1 MAGGGAAFSQT
12 LQSQDETN
20 MGSGE
25 PVIRYGTGGRIT
37 HGVRRFD
44 VGGDTSWGTISNAD
58 YGGDSGPGDFGY
70 SGSYGGDGGAYDL
83 GINPDTGAVKFDFT
97 GMAPPDYGP
106 ASGSSPGGDF
116 VPGDLD
122 SGPTANP
129 LGDGINDIFDAN
141 RFGPTPDGVGPF
153 IDDVPE
159 IEIVSDRPVTEPYV
173 APYIELPYVDPYIA
187 PFVEDDVPEIEIV
200 DDRPVKDPYVAP
212 YVAPFV
218 DPYVAPFVED
228 DVPEIVITDDR
239 PVKEPE
245 PFVPEIVIT
254 DDRPVKDPVVEP
266 EIPEI
271 EIVDDRPVKD
281 TCPSPEM
288 RILLAD
294 GSLKTAGEL
303 QVGDVVRTQHE
314 TTLAWGDHAV
324 TQTSIISDSPRIK
337 IKFDSVEFICSPSHK
352 FFKAVGDWVT
362 AENIRLGDMIN
373 GQVVRGME
381 QTDSGDVVSITIEDA
396 HTYICE
402 GLLSHNKSKLP
413 PYVAPFVEDPY
424 VAPFVEDPYV
434 APFVEDPYV
443 PPYVPPYKPPYVPP
457 YKPPYVPPVV
467 PPAEPFVPPT
477 ARNIYRSQYQ
487 NYADPL
493 TMFNVS
499 NYGTDPAT
507 SAGYNFATGPQGM
520 GIAQLNQNLRDMAE
534 RQMSQTYPSGLPKGA
549 DMNAVLSEMRKY
561 GLTATDLEN
570 ARYGRTTGLN
580 TPFSQ
585 YNKEAPTARTFGGG
599 IAELIKNLP
608 K

>member
-1 MAGGGAAFSQT
+1 MSGGGVAFSQA
-12 LQSQDETN
+12 LENQGGTN
-20 MGSGE
+20 SSE
-25 PVIRYGTGGRIT
+25 PVIKYGTGGRIT
-37 HGVRRFD
+37 NGVRRFD
-44 VGGDTSWGTISNAD
+44 IGGDSTLGFISNAD

-70 SGSYGGDGGAYDL
+70 SGSYGGGDGGAYDL
-83 GINPDTGAVKFDFT
+83 GINPETGAVKMDFT
-97 GMAPPDYGP
+97 GMAPATYDPTDGI
-106 ASGSSPGGDF
+106 SPFIGDPF
-116 VPGDLD
+116 VPEIEIVSDRPAVD
-122 SGPTANP
+122 PFA
-129 LGDGINDIFDAN
+129 GIDRIIPFEPPIDI
-141 RFGPTPDGVGPF
+141 TIPF
-153 IDDVPE
+153 AGEPFVPE
-159 IEIVSDRPVTEPYV
+159 IEIVSDRPVVDPYV
-173 APYIELPYVDPYIA
+173 GPYIELPYVDPYVA
-187 PFVEDDVPEIEIV
+187 PFSEDPFIPEIEIV
-200 DDRPVKDPYVAP
+200 DDRPA
-212 YVAPFV
+212 
-218 DPYVAPFVED
+218 
-228 DVPEIVITDDR
+228 
-239 PVKEPE
+239 KESE

-254 DDRPVKDPVVEP
+254 DDRPVKDPFVEP

-271 EIVDDRPVKD
+271 EIVDDRPVKP

-434 APFVEDPYV
+434 DPFIEDPFIEDPYV

-467 PPAEPFVPPT
+467 PSTEPFVPPT